1 MHGLLASEHAPAPGP
16 SRFTLSS
23 ANLASHTSA
32 HPARPSRTVQQYLAH
47 PANVQGAYDL
57 APIDDD
63 DLVREFDGVRTPP
76 EVRRLLLANAEGS
89 AAASWSGEVR
99 EGRVKD
105 HARDEA
111 LVLHPFGNDGP
122 LARKRSLADSA
133 AAPRER
139 KKPLVADALRGRNRS
154 SAPASLVLAAQGD
167 TVGKENAAP
176 DSAASSVLVPRMQRL
191 SEGCKKGKGKE
202 KEVVRDGRKGKGGK
216 LREEAEEQDQLDE
229 IEERLR
235 ARRERRR
242 AKALIRKDLTL
253 SSTAVGT
260 AAAAK
265 VKVAQRARQTDNE
278 SSEEEDGQEHGRGKK
293 RKRETKER
301 ESRKRVQELG
311 KPKNV
316 GPERLTLKPKPVLGI
331 FNQGKASQ
339 RTKVGK
345 KQHHDFAFSELA
357 FLNPPLPPSPSTLS
371 SSSLH
376 ADDVDDAHATNRKGR
391 PSATAGPA
399 PGHTG
404 QPRTYGSKAPRRR
417 SSAAG
422 PTLSRNAALPAIV
435 AAEKV
440 ATAQAQE
447 KSEQRPRPLRFSH
460 VEIPSSRH
468 SAPPRAEQPAQRS
481 GLSAGGVDGASAATG
496 ESALSAASLAR
507 RKREKEERAAATA
520 QDAGEAVDDH
530 FSALEGSGMD
540 LGTYV
545 ADHGASALDMRQ
557 GQAPPPDSSALGTD
571 SVERILT
578 EIEDLASLSGVG
590 AAATMRVAGH
600 DGAEVSAEQAAPDIM
615 HDDGLDGG
623 LFQSFQDNYP
633 DDPRHE
639 CPDQGAP
646 LDTIDDDMDDRSPAF
661 DSLEASP
668 AMFPVQDFVGPAS
681 TFGLAGDI
689 ASPAP
694 ALVHAPPIFARSRYT
709 MHGRAP
715 LEQAPGFRG
724 GSATAPLDLNDDATF
739 REAMK
744 RQWPRTRC

>member
-1 MHGLLASEHAPAPGP
+1 MQGLLASKHAPAPGP

-57 APIDDD
+57 APIEDD

-76 EVRRLLLANAEGS
+76 EVRRLLLADVEGS
-89 AAASWSGEVR
+89 GAASWSGEVR
-99 EGRVKD
+99 EGRGKD

-111 LVLHPFGNDGP
+111 LVLHPFGNDDP
-122 LARKRSLADSA
+122 LARKRSGADSA

-154 SAPASLVLAAQGD
+154 SAPTSLVLGAQGD

-176 DSAASSVLVPRMQRL
+176 GSAASSVLVPRMQRL
-191 SEGCKKGKGKE
+191 SEGCKKGKGKK
-202 KEVVRDGRKGKGGK
+202 KEVMRDGRKGKGGK
-216 LREEAEEQDQLDE
+216 LRQEADEQDELDE

-265 VKVAQRARQTDNE
+265 VKDAQRARQTDNE
-278 SSEEEDGQEHGRGKK
+278 SSEEEDGQERGRGKR

-345 KQHHDFAFSELA
+345 KPHHDLAFSELA
-357 FLNPPLPPSPSTLS
+357 FLNPPAPSSPSTRS
-371 SSSLH
+371 NSSLPVE
-376 ADDVDDAHATNRKGR
+376 DDDDAHETTRKR
-391 PSATAGPA
+391 RSSATAAPA
-399 PGHTG
+399 PAQTG

-422 PTLSRNAALPAIV
+422 PTFSRDTALPAV
-435 AAEKV
+435 AAAEGF

-447 KSEQRPRPLRFSH
+447 KYKQRPRPLRFSH

-468 SAPPRAEQPAQRS
+468 SASPRAEQPAQRS
-481 GLSAGGVDGASAATG
+481 GLSAGGTDGASAATG

-507 RKREKEERAAATA
+507 RKREKAERAAA
-520 QDAGEAVDDH
+520 DDQA
-530 FSALEGSGMD
+530 SALEGGGMD
-540 LGTYV
+540 FDAYV
-545 ADHGASALDMRQ
+545 AEQ
-557 GQAPPPDSSALGTD
+557 GVEPQAMGQGRAPPLDSSALGTD
-571 SVERILT
+571 SVERILA
-578 EIEDLASLSGVG
+578 EIEDLASHSGI
-590 AAATMRVAGH
+590 AAAAGEGVAAGG
-600 DGAEVSAEQAAPDIM
+600 DGAEVTAEKSASDLT
-615 HDDGLDGG
+615 LDNDVDCG
-623 LFQSFQDNYP
+623 LFQSFGEIYA
-633 DDPRHE
+633 DDPRHG
-639 CPDQGAP
+639 CPDEGAL
-646 LDTIDDDMDDRSPAF
+646 LDTTVDDIDDRTPAF
-661 DSLEASP
+661 DSLKASP
-668 AMFPVQDFVGPAS
+668 TFLPVQDFAHPAS
-681 TFGLAGDI
+681 TFESVSDV

-694 ALVHAPPIFARSRYT
+694 ALAFTPPLFANSRNTTHA
-709 MHGRAP
+709 RAP
-715 LEQAPGFRG
+715 LEQATGFRG
-724 GSATAPLDLNDDATF
+724 GRAAAPLDLDDDATF